1 MIATLISKG
10 QITVPREIRDLLGLA
25 AGSMLDFQVPPGSL
39 LISDVQQDDAAQL
52 LAVRSLLEAP
62 AIAFEARETISAA
75 PTRFWQAC
83 CGFVGCLIAT
93 KHARLGCSSHSHL

>member
-25 AGSMLDFQVPPGSL
+25 VGSMLDFQMPPGSL
-39 LISDVQQDDAAQL
+39 LISDVQQDDAARL

-62 AIAFEARETISAA
+62 PLPLRIARPSQPRQHVFGRLAVALSAA
-75 PTRFWQAC
+75 
-83 CGFVGCLIAT
+83 
-93 KHARLGCSSHSHL
+93 